1 MPGKKK
7 TEKLSAQKLQKRD
20 TPRISSIDPEPD
32 TGKGGNKDPRG
43 R

>member
-7 TEKLSAQKLQKRD
+7 TQKLSAQKLQKRD
-20 TPRISSIDPEPD
+20 TPRITSIDPEPG
-32 TGKGGNKDPRG
+32 TGGGGTKDPRG

>member
-7 TEKLSAQKLQKRD
+7 NQKLSAQKLQKRD
-20 TPRISSIDPEPD
+20 TPRMTSIDPEPAPGGS
-32 TGKGGNKDPRG
+32 GKSDPRG